1 MAPSSAKRKRT
12 TDRHHSQDDG
22 QSRPSPH
29 QPERMNMAQRN
40 ASDGGGRGGRGG
52 QRQSRQVGGGDNPN
66 AVPVAP
72 RNAASPAPPV
82 TPGPPQQTKPHFHPH
97 APSPQPNGN
106 PGAEISRTGTPAVP
120 ASAESSTVMAFDFLT
135 DEAIETWGQSGK
147 QAVLAAAS
155 KAASNADEETVS
167 VIFQELVRSGLEKRI
182 DPGEAGEMVRRIMND
197 KQQEDVDMDAQALFL
212 DVIGLLSETESTKAE
227 YLTLLSATDI
237 DPQEMR
243 IVLDDRPLQN
253 AALVQASF
261 RAQRIRKI
269 TTLLYRQANYNLL
282 REESEGYAKLLTEYF
297 NIVDTFQG
305 SQAIESGVVDEAF
318 QRIKA
323 LIGAFDL
330 DVGRALDVTMDI
342 GANTLVRAYVFII
355 KFYRASSWW
364 PDNRLA
370 EGIKFEEPA
379 VTSFPGWALP
389 GSTQSAYTEEQRQS
403 LNAQKRLRDLRF
415 WDQVRD
421 HGIDAFFE
429 IGARIIL
436 NFDDIQELL
445 NTEVQPIIEVKKGQ
459 EQEVNPEKRI
469 RTNEARRYMRKT
481 RLLPPPGNADAAQ
494 LLGFK
499 LRYYASTARSASE
512 TLPDNLIH
520 FTALLIKIGFISLRD
535 LYPHLYP
542 SDEQMPQERKRLEKE
557 RAEKDAKERPGGGP
571 NALAMAAALTDDTQ
585 QPAARLRNEKL
596 ANGGATPKLGEKND
610 ESATDELPTPA
621 NQKLLVLKA
630 LLILGA
636 LPEALFILGR
646 FPWLVDVD
654 SDIPKYLHRIVK
666 RMLSKMTEELPP
678 LQDRSALEQPRE
690 VVKDTTADSNG
701 KLPRVTGPARRSPM
715 KWLNIEGVSAEGIEG
730 RYYYQ
735 DWDDCIPVCQS
746 IEHVALLCNTLLGYL
761 GPKIGQD
768 NVVYGTLLR
777 VARSSLAEDDTETN
791 RMRWLD
797 LMKRLLV
804 PASSFTK
811 HNPALTDELYQ
822 LLVLWPITTRY
833 NIYAEWFT
841 GKTSRLP
848 DVKTAF
854 DYNRAEAKEVMR
866 RVSNDNV
873 KTQSRALGKVSYSA
887 PGVLISY
894 MINQME
900 SYTNMIPALVECTK
914 YFPKLAYDVLTWCLI
929 NALSGS
935 GRDRMQADGMLT
947 SSWLQALSQFV
958 ASLFYRY
965 SDVNPSPILQY
976 LAAEL
981 RKGES
986 TDLEMFEQVLTEM
999 AGIRPDTEYND
1010 QQILSMSGGEV
1021 LQAQVIQ
1028 SLGDTRH
1035 ARKSSAKRL
1044 IKALSEPGLIGQLL
1058 IAIAQEN
1065 QAYAYHPSSANMPL
1079 KVLENNLDKIHR
1091 VFWQYLEV
1099 LKANLRLAEF
1109 EAAVPDVTSLI
1120 GDFALRPAVAFTVCR
1135 AIISDRVNQLD
1146 EAKKQEDQERKK
1158 QKLSTNAKEI
1168 EMQDADDK
1176 PELRDEQAVDDSD
1189 DTKGALP
1196 NGERQETP
1204 APAVPSQGISL
1215 WHPVLQPIIDRLP
1228 EVTDDLKDRISIP
1241 FYVTF
1246 WTLDHSDVLVHTE
1259 SYIMEKDRLD
1269 KQISAI
1275 IRDRSNMAAAQV
1287 QERDRK
1293 RKALAETMR
1302 KLQDEVKAR
1311 VVHFTGVTNRLK
1323 REKSY
1328 WFDRSRDREQLDARH
1343 EALLQECFLP
1353 RAVMSPTDAHY
1364 SFLMLK
1370 ILHERGTPG
1379 FSTLHLMNAFFKK
1392 QALTALIFQFTE
1404 DEAQNFGRFLNE
1416 VLKLLG
1422 TWHAKK
1428 ETYQKDVVGEFR
1440 KDNKLPGFTI
1450 KATDYDDPSTW
1461 SFLDY
1466 ESFRRMLYN
1475 WHGAVYNALVA
1486 CFDTGE
1492 YSHTRNGIKVLKAIV
1507 QNFPQLNFHGKNMVG
1522 AIQKIVEREKSGR
1535 RDLETMARSVLA
1547 PLMQREKLW
1556 VLPQAFR
1563 LNDVTKD
1570 GKPGSRQPS
1579 AKPETPQPA
1588 NGTPKLNAAAPE
1600 FKLTGASGGTRKES
1614 AVEDGEVQEE
1624 KKAAK
1629 AAEAADIEMKDAP
1642 TSKEEPSANL
1652 PERSAVVAPKQAPTA
1667 PAKDQKESDTRVEPT
1682 STAAAPSAPRA
1693 SQPSVTSDARHD
1705 PSRAPSAQSAPSRKA
1720 REPSMRTER
1729 VQPRPAPHAEKPLPP
1744 VPAAAAPR
1752 QDSRYGPRE
1761 GSRRAEEFGR
1771 LDRPG
1776 DVRPPPSRDHSPGA
1790 RGSRVRSPPRAAL
1803 GLPRDERPRPRDDP
1817 YPGPRRDVSMGSARP
1832 TDSRDRL
1839 NGSMAPPSA
1848 QPHPDRA
1855 AYLPSTAPQSSSQAS
1870 ARPSSSGEPAA
1881 LSQASASFGVNP
1893 ERQRLIDSVNAPASS
1908 GLADK
1913 DRRRERDG
1921 RDDRDDRNAPP
1932 LSRGDSR
1939 QDGRG
1944 LLEPP
1949 RDGSR
1954 REQPMEL
1961 APSGPRNGRLNR
1973 DQSGESS
1980 YGRLDAPQDMPSGPG
1995 ARPPNG
2001 PSGGRG
2007 GRNFTAPQPLIHVRN
2022 EPAAAS
2028 RVPEPLTSF
2037 RPPHGNDRRG
2047 SGTHNDRQGPG
2058 SAPQTPIAES
2068 PAGIHPSRLQNVQHQ
2083 QPPPIQTTHQNM
2095 NGMRGASSPSSGAP
2109 PSGPRSAGNRAPA
2122 GAPTGPSPV
2131 ATAPPSGPA
2140 AGSVDRQRSS
2150 RQRGQMSQI
2159 NAQLQQANSS
2169 SAAPRG
2175 PGDVS
2180 FRGASSRQNS
2190 FAASS
2195 GAMGS
2200 VVPVVAS
2207 PMDPPLQRRGGGE
2220 GQGSR
2225 PPSRAEGRSELFGTR
2240 NGGDGHEE
2248 SRHRRR
2254 EGDRG
2259 SDRQHSGRH
2268 ASHERRLDDEQM
2280 PQRLPQPMMDDGR
2293 DKRGPPRDERR
2304 VRDDRDRHEPPRD
2317 ARGSE
2322 RGPRD
2327 DGRRM
2332 PEGPGSFPGPPVE
2345 WVRGDSRVPRDNR
2358 DSGRPEDFGRSGG
2371 SRREEDRR
2379 EEDRRDGGGRG
2390 GPPSDRKRR
2399 HEGGPLFGDDAK
2411 RRRSGRN

>member
-1 MAPSSAKRKRT
+1 
-12 TDRHHSQDDG
+12 
-22 QSRPSPH
+22 
-29 QPERMNMAQRN
+29 
-40 ASDGGGRGGRGG
+40 
-52 QRQSRQVGGGDNPN
+52 
-66 AVPVAP
+66 
-72 RNAASPAPPV
+72 
-82 TPGPPQQTKPHFHPH
+82 
-97 APSPQPNGN
+97 
-106 PGAEISRTGTPAVP
+106 
-120 ASAESSTVMAFDFLT
+120 MAFDCLT
-135 DEAIETWGQSGK
+135 DEAIESWGQGGK
-147 QAVLAAAS
+147 QAVLAAARG
-155 KAASNADEETVS
+155 ADEETVS
-167 VIFQELVRSGLEKRI
+167 VIFQELVRSGLDKRI
-182 DPGEAGEMVRRIMND
+182 DPGEAGEMVRRIIGD
-197 KQQEDVDMDAQALFL
+197 KQQHEVDMDAQALFL
-212 DVIGLLSETESTKAE
+212 DVIALLSETESTKAE

-243 IVLDDRPLQN
+243 IVLEDRPLQN
-253 AALVQASF
+253 SALVQASF

-305 SQAIESGVVDEAF
+305 NQAIESGVVDDAF

-370 EGIKFEEPA
+370 EGITFEEPA
-379 VTSFPGWALP
+379 VTSFPAWALP

-403 LNAQKRLRDLRF
+403 LNARKHLRDERF
-415 WDQVRD
+415 WQQVRD
-421 HGIDAFFE
+421 HGVHAFFE
-429 IGARIIL
+429 IGARKIL

-445 NTEVQPIIEVKKGQ
+445 NTEVQPIMEVKKGQ
-459 EQEVNPEKRI
+459 EQEVNPEKRV

-481 RLLPPPGNADAAQ
+481 KLLPPPGNADAAQ

-499 LRYYASTARSASE
+499 LRYYASTARSAGE

-542 SDEQMPQERKRLEKE
+542 CDEQMPQERKRLEKE
-557 RAEKDAKERPGGGP
+557 KAEKDSKERPGGGP

-585 QPAARLRNEKL
+585 QPTTRLRNEKL
-596 ANGGATPKLGEKND
+596 ANGGATPKAGEKKD
-610 ESATDELPTPA
+610 DSTADELPTPA
-621 NQKLLVLKA
+621 NQKLLMLKA

-654 SDIPKYLHRIVK
+654 SDIPRYLHRVVR
-666 RMLSKMTEELPP
+666 RMLSKMTEELLP
-678 LQDRSALEQPRE
+678 LQDRSALAQPRE
-690 VVKDTTADSNG
+690 IVKDTTADSNG
-701 KLPRVTGPARRSPM
+701 KLPRIPGPQRRSPM

-746 IEHVALLCNTLLGYL
+746 IEHVVLLCNTLLGYL

-768 NVVYGTLLR
+768 HVVYGTLLR
-777 VARSSLAEDDTETN
+777 VARSSLAKDDTETN
-791 RMRWLD
+791 RTRWLD

-811 HNPALTDELYQ
+811 HNPALTDDLYQ
-822 LLVLWPITTRY
+822 LLLLWPTTTRY
-833 NIYAEWFT
+833 RIYAEWFT

-887 PGVLISY
+887 PGVLITY

-929 NALSGS
+929 NSLSGG

-947 SSWLQALSQFV
+947 SSWLQALSSFV

-965 SDVNPSPILQY
+965 SDVNPSPVLQY

-1058 IAIAQEN
+1058 ISIAQEN
-1065 QAYAYHPSSANMPL
+1065 QAYAHHPSSANMPL

-1091 VFWQYLEV
+1091 VFWQYLQV

-1135 AIISDRVNQLD
+1135 AIISDRVNQFD
-1146 EAKKQEDQERKK
+1146 EAKKQEGQERKK
-1158 QKLSTNAKEI
+1158 QRLGANIKEI
-1168 EMQDADDK
+1168 EMQYAEDK
-1176 PELRDEQAVDDSD
+1176 PEIKDEQAVDDSD
-1189 DTKGALP
+1189 ETKGAQT
-1196 NGERQETP
+1196 NGESQETP
-1204 APAVPSQGISL
+1204 APAIPSLGNPL

-1228 EVTDDLKDRISIP
+1228 EVAGDLKDRISIP

-1259 SYIMEKDRLD
+1259 SYITEKDRLD

-1323 REKSY
+1323 REKTY
-1328 WFDRSRDREQLDARH
+1328 WFDRSRDREHLDARH

-1392 QALTALIFQFTE
+1392 QALSALIFQFTE

-1428 ETYQKDVVGEFR
+1428 ENYQKDVVGEFR

-1450 KATDYDDPSTW
+1450 KATDYNDPSTW

-1507 QNFPQLNFHGKNMVG
+1507 HNFPQLNFHGKNMVG

-1600 FKLTGASGGTRKES
+1600 FKPTGASGGMRKES

-1624 KKAAK
+1624 KKTAK
-1629 AAEAADIEMKDAP
+1629 AVEAADIEMKDAP
-1642 TSKEEPSANL
+1642 ISKDESSANL
-1652 PERSAVVAPKQAPTA
+1652 PERSAVVVPKQVPTA
-1667 PAKDQKESDTRVEPT
+1667 PAKDQKKSDTRVEL
-1682 STAAAPSAPRA
+1682 TATAPAPSAPRA
-1693 SQPSVTSDARHD
+1693 PQPSVNGDGLHD
-1705 PSRAPSAQSAPSRKA
+1705 PSRAPSAQSTPSRKA

-1729 VQPRPAPHAEKPLPP
+1729 VQPRPASHAEKPLPP
-1744 VPAAAAPR
+1744 VPAAAPR
-1752 QDSRYGPRE
+1752 QDNRYGPRE

-1776 DVRPPPSRDHSPGA
+1776 DVRPPPPRDHSPGS

-1803 GLPRDERPRPRDDP
+1803 GLPRDERPRPRDDS
-1817 YPGPRRDVSMGSARP
+1817 YPVIRRDVSMGSARP
-1832 TDSRDRL
+1832 TDSRDRV
-1839 NGSMAPPSA
+1839 NGSMGPPSA

-1855 AYLPSTAPQSSSQAS
+1855 AYLPSAALQSASQAT
-1870 ARPSSSGEPAA
+1870 ARPSSSGGSSA

-1893 ERQRLIDSVNAPASS
+1893 ERQRLIDAVNAPGSS
-1908 GLADK
+1908 SMADK
-1913 DRRRERDG
+1913 DRRRERDS
-1921 RDDRDDRNAPP
+1921 RDGRDDRNAPP
-1932 LSRGDSR
+1932 LSRSDSR
-1939 QDGRG
+1939 QNGRV
-1944 LLEPP
+1944 LPDIP

-1954 REQPMEL
+1954 HEQPMEL
-1961 APSGPRNGRLNR
+1961 APSGPRNGRLNK

-1980 YGRLDAPQDMPSGPG
+1980 YGRLDAPQDMPSVSG

-2007 GRNFTAPQPLIHVRN
+2007 GRNFTAPQPIIHGRN
-2022 EPAAAS
+2022 ELSAIS
-2028 RVPEPLTSF
+2028 RAPEPLPPF

-2047 SGTHNDRQGPG
+2047 SGPHNDRQGPG

-2068 PAGIHPSRLQNVQHQ
+2068 PAGIHPSRLQNVVQQ
-2083 QPPPIQTTHQNM
+2083 QPPPLQTTHQNM
-2095 NGMRGASSPSSGAP
+2095 NGMRGASSPLSGAP
-2109 PSGPRSAGNRAPA
+2109 PSGPRVAGNRAPA
-2122 GAPTGPSPV
+2122 GAPTGPSPI
-2131 ATAPPSGPA
+2131 TAPPPSGPA
-2140 AGSVDRQRSS
+2140 AGPADRQRGS

-2159 NAQLQQANSS
+2159 NAQLQQANSP

-2180 FRGASSRQNS
+2180 FRGASTRQNS
-2190 FAASS
+2190 FAASPS
-2195 GAMGS
+2195 GMGPG
-2200 VVPVVAS
+2200 VPVVAS
-2207 PMDPPLQRRGGGE
+2207 PMDPPLPRRGGGE

-2240 NGGDGHEE
+2240 DGGEGRED

-2254 EGDRG
+2254 EGDRS

-2268 ASHERRLDDEQM
+2268 ASHERRRDDEQI
-2280 PQRLPQPMMDDGR
+2280 PQRLPQPVMDDGR
-2293 DKRGPPRDERR
+2293 DKHGPLRDERR
-2304 VRDDRDRHEPPRD
+2304 VRDDRDRHETPRD
-2317 ARGSE
+2317 ARVPE

-2327 DGRRM
+2327 EGRRM
-2332 PEGPGSFPGPPVE
+2332 PEGPGSFPG
-2345 WVRGDSRVPRDNR
+2345 R
-2358 DSGRPEDFGRSGG
+2358 
-2371 SRREEDRR
+2371 
-2379 EEDRRDGGGRG
+2379 
-2390 GPPSDRKRR
+2390 
-2399 HEGGPLFGDDAK
+2399 L
-2411 RRRSGRN
+2411 